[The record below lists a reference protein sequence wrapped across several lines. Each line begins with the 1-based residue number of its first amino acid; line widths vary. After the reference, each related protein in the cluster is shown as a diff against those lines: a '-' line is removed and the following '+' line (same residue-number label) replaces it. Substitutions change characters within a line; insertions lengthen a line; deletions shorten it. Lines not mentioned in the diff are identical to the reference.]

1 MDRLDRWTDWTDG
14 PLKRL
19 FAQASIRPSS
29 LVSVESLDE
38 IRLCDVQPR
47 RISSRVVKLPDSR
60 RRSWTRAGSRG
71 GSRTRA
77 GSRGSRTRAGSRG
90 SLGSVRTIR
99 KSSEAF
105 KATCESTGSY
115 QLDKFPE
122 SPALSPTALRCSPGD
137 WRTHRTPGRSALRL
151 AASTTAP
158 IRLRPSRREASLGPL
173 LARSVQSQQGLG
185 HSRSAKS
192 ASVDCPGKAIAKQKM
207 GGTTLGNRPLEFDMA
222 YICTRQYTPYVSS
235 TPRNAAATCPK
246 VAFKSRRPGL
256 SSEWIGETSCP
267 AWAILVRQER
277 KGKYS

>member
-1 MDRLDRWTDWTDG
+1 MDRLDRWTDG
-14 PLKRL
+14 PLKRP
-19 FAQASIRPSS
+19 FARASIRPSS

-38 IRLCDVQPR
+38 ICLCDVQ
-47 RISSRVVKLPDSR
+47 RISSRVVMQPDSR
-60 RRSWTRAGSRG
+60 RRSWTRSSG
-71 GSRTRA
+71 RTR
-77 GSRGSRTRAGSRG
+77 GSRG
-90 SLGSVRTIR
+90 SLGSVRAIR

-222 YICTRQYTPYVSS
+222 YICTRQYMPYDSS
-235 TPRNAAATCPK
+235 TPRNAATCPK